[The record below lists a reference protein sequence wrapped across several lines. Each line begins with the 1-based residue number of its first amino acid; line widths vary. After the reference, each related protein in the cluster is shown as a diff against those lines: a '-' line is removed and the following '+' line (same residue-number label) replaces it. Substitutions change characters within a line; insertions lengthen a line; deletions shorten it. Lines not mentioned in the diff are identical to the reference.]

1 MTRAGIALLCG
12 CLAACAEPKCGGSD
26 LKYYDQA
33 LAYQLDKRGIR
44 ADVRHGGMV
53 CVDGK
58 HTAEF
63 AAAEREV
70 DKYFHEIADLLE
82 DGCEERAF
90 VQWATREKLRF
101 DVRDTLSADGSP
113 GKRMFLL
120 RSFNADE
127 VASNRRRLNNDAPKG
142 TACNRADYEDAPSRC
157 AREETRMRSSSSRS
171 ACAVVAS

>member
-1 MTRAGIALLCG
+1 MRAVLALAVCCG
-12 CLAACAEPKCGGSD
+12 LVGCAEPKCGGSD

-44 ADVRHGGMV
+44 ADVRNDGMV

-58 HTAEF
+58 HAAEF
-63 AAAEREV
+63 DKAVRET
-70 DKYFHEIADLLE
+70 DRYFHEIADLLQDE
-82 DGCEERAF
+82 CEERAF

-101 DVRDTLSADGSP
+101 DVRGTTS

-127 VASNRRRLNNDAPKG
+127 VASNRQRLTRDAPKG
-142 TACNRADYEDAPSRC
+142 MTCPTKS
-157 AREETRMRSSSSRS
+157 
-171 ACAVVAS
+171 